1 MPDKHEVD
9 AANSSSPIAI
19 VIVPAN
25 TNTKA
30 KLNVKIMERVAS
42 FDVLEMD
49 TKGWSD
55 HRTWTWKIM
64 A

>member
-25 TNTKA
+25 TKTKA
-30 KLNVKIMERVAS
+30 KLNVKI
-42 FDVLEMD
+42 
-49 TKGWSD
+49 TWKGLNRLSCWRWAPGLVD
-55 HRTWTWKIM
+55 HVTWTW
-64 A
+64 